1 MKIIRM
7 AMIAAAVLGL
17 GACTSSRMTAIP
29 EPAVIAAPQPDK
41 ATVVFYR
48 SSAFGGAVQSS
59 VFDVTSD
66 PPAFVGI
73 VSSGMKLAYVVP
85 PGQHRFMVIGE
96 SADFMDAQLLPKR
109 TYYALVAPRVGVW
122 KARFSLRPR
131 AAGDDETQQQVASCK
146 WYDNTPELAAMGAGD
161 HARDHRAGAEIPAR
175 MAGEERRQAGA
186 ARRRRTLNP
195 AHAAGRISATPSSSR
210 AWMVVRTIT
219 RGSASGQDRPRCSVA
234 RLSHITTSP
243 GRQRWR

>member
-1 MKIIRM
+1 
-7 AMIAAAVLGL
+7 MIAAAMLGL

-29 EPAVIAAPQPDK
+29 EPAAVAAPQPDK

-73 VSSGMKLAYVVP
+73 VSTGMKLAYVVP

-109 TYYALVAPRVGVW
+109 TYYALVAPRFGVW

-131 AAGDDETQQQVASCK
+131 AAGDDETQQEVASCK
-146 WYDNTPELAAMGAGD
+146 WYDNTPDSRQWAQETMPDIIGLEKKYLPEWLEKGKD
-161 HARDHRAGAEIPAR
+161 KPVLHAED
-175 MAGEERRQAGA
+175 
-186 ARRRRTLNP
+186 
-195 AHAAGRISATPSSSR
+195 GR
-210 AWMVVRTIT
+210 
-219 RGSASGQDRPRCSVA
+219 
-234 RLSHITTSP
+234 
-243 GRQRWR
+243 